1 MLRCPAVATSRV
13 RGSRTARAIVG
24 LSTGRG
30 ANHAPYACI
39 AYASRMLHVVSAP
52 LFLGGVGVIATC
64 HGGGS

>member
-1 MLRCPAVATSRV
+1 MLRCPAAATSRV

-39 AYASRMLHVVSAP
+39 AYASRMLHVVVLAP
-52 LFLGGVGVIATC
+52 LF
-64 HGGGS
+64 